1 MRTYEVVKPNSLFFD
16 FDKGLD
22 RLFSGDSGLSNKG
35 KAKNHFELFTS
46 EDSYQLAFEVPGF
59 KKEELKIELKDNK
72 LSITGE
78 RKSYFNGEE
87 TVSIEES
94 FIIPKDTLQDQI
106 SVNLSDGVLRI
117 TVPKDLAS
125 LESKVLEIKN

>member
-22 RLFSGDSGLSNKG
+22 RFFNSDSGVGSKALSKNK
-35 KAKNHFELFTS
+35 FELFTS

-59 KKEELKIELKDNK
+59 KKEDLKIELKDNK

-78 RKSYFNGEE
+78 RKAYFNEDE
-87 TVSIEES
+87 KISITES

-106 SVNLSDGVLRI
+106 SVNLNDGVLMI
-117 TVPKDLAS
+117 KVPKDLAS
-125 LESKVLEIKN
+125 LESKVLEINN